1 MPASILKLICF
12 LEGMVGNKSQ
22 LLKKKKGV
30 LGTEGNATAF
40 SMLPA

>member
-1 MPASILKLICF
+1 MPASILELICF
-12 LEGMVGNKSQ
+12 LEGVVGDKNQ
-22 LLKKKKGV
+22 LLKKKKGI